1 MPVYR
6 ILMIVIKR
14 SEYAKI
20 FLQLYD
26 LRCQDGVYLATV
38 NAAIFVYLTTVP
50 AAIFVYLATVP
61 AAIFVTSAEEDVID
75 RLTATRL
82 FEPALAHSVVQDL
95 DLNLLQN
102 LRSPRYS

>member
-38 NAAIFVYLTTVP
+38 N